1 MGMSASQARML
12 SLTTRMS
19 DLEYSAQVI
28 SNDKIRLADTATAAS
43 QAYSDALDKQKLTV
57 YSGIQNDGTASYL
70 DANAYNL
77 TTYGAV
83 STTDKQRFIKDNAG
97 KVLVSTA
104 VGKGYDDSQNS
115 LSNSY
120 YIKNVIPNGN
130 GGFGYKNVN
139 DFLKDSLGYSSEA
152 EAQAS
157 GQTYD
162 AKALTYYT
170 NLFTGVEDFL
180 NSQGYTSDTD
190 EYQKTH
196 VDSHGNFNGN
206 PNIKEDSGATGHY
219 TNIFNEIAA
228 NGYTAQNA
236 DTMQDPEWLQA
247 QVTAGNLFLY
257 TYDNKGGSKGTGSF
271 VNVSWTSGDS
281 SIQEKNDTADTA
293 KAEAKYETTMAD
305 IHSKDNKFDLQ
316 LKEIDTEHTAIQTE
330 IDSVKKV
337 IDKNI
342 QTSFKIFD
350 A

>member
-43 QAYSDALDKQKLTV
+43 EAYSAALDKQKLTV
-57 YSGIQNDGTASYL
+57 YSGIQNDGSSSYL

-83 STTDKQRFIKDNAG
+83 SATDKQRFIKDNAG
-97 KVLVSTA
+97 KVLVSTSIGNA
-104 VGKGYDDSQNS
+104 YDASQNVG
-115 LSNSY
+115 SNSY
-120 YIKNVIPNGN
+120 YIKNTL
-130 GGFGYKNVN
+130 GYKNLN
-139 DFLKDSLGYSSEA
+139 DFLNDSLGYTSEA
-152 EAQAS
+152 EAEAS
-157 GQTYD
+157 GRTFD

-170 NLFTGVEDFL
+170 NLYSGAEDLL
-180 NSQGYTSDTD
+180 NSQGYTSDADLNT
-190 EYQKTH
+190 QN
-196 VDSHGNFNGN
+196 HGPANL
-206 PNIKEDSGATGHY
+206 KEDAGATSYY
-219 TNIFNEIAA
+219 TNVFNEIVA
-228 NGYTAQNA
+228 NGYTAQST
-236 DTMQDPEWLQA
+236 DIMQDPEWLQA
-247 QVTAGNLFLY
+247 QITAGNLFLY
-257 TYDNKGGSKGTGSF
+257 TYDNKGGSNGTGDF
-271 VNVSWTSGDS
+271 TNVSWTSGDS
-281 SIQEKNDTADTA
+281 SLQEKADTADTA
-293 KAEAKYETTMAD
+293 KAEAAYEAKMAD

-316 LKEIDTEHTAIQTE
+316 LKQIDTEHTAIQTE